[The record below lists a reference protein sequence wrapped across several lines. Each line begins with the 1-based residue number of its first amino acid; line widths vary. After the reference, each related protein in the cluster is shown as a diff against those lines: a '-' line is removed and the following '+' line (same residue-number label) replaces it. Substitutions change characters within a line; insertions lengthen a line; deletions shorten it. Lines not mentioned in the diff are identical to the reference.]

1 MGTGCVWPTE
11 QACSGVCPV
20 ERVFLSPWV
29 HTPPH
34 PHRPIHL
41 ERLCGN

>member
-11 QACSGVCPV
+11 QACSGVRPV

-34 PHRPIHL
+34 PRRPIHL